1 MCEGD
6 IVKNIIEMENINF
19 SYNKN
24 QIFKNLNLTFEKGSF
39 TTIIGNNGS
48 GKSTLIRLLVG
59 LLVCEGKIT
68 INGLELNH
76 DNLKKIISKIGV
88 VFENPDDQFVA
99 ETVLDDIVFS
109 LENMKVDK
117 KEIDKRVKK
126 ISKFIG
132 IEDILDKEPHNLSGG
147 QKQLVALASALITDP
162 DILILDEALTM
173 IDPDTRIKIYKIL
186 EQINKVN
193 KITIINVT
201 HNMDEILYGDNL
213 IVMDKGNIVLNG
225 PKEFAFLEE
234 KTFNKLGLKLP
245 FIVELTTKLQHYGL
259 IDHLIFDMEELV
271 NEIWK

>member
-1 MCEGD
+1 MCEVD
-6 IVKNIIEMENINF
+6 IMKNIIEMENINF

-109 LENMKVDK
+109 LENMQVDK

-225 PKEFAFLEE
+225 PKEFVFLEE

-245 FIVELTTKLQHYGL
+245 FIVELTTKLQYYGL

>member
-6 IVKNIIEMENINF
+6 IMKNIIEMENINF

-109 LENMKVDK
+109 LENMQVDK

-225 PKEFAFLEE
+225 PKEFVFLEE

-245 FIVELTTKLQHYGL
+245 FIVELTTKLQYYGL